1 MILVRPLPIALSDRP
16 ELDQDAV
23 GAAPMTQPST
33 TTESQRPRG
42 PDARARLAEICGERR
57 LARKLNSCPLQ
68 AFL

>member
-1 MILVRPLPIALSDRP
+1 MILVRPLPIALNDRP

-42 PDARARLAEICGERR
+42 PDARAPVWPRFAASDGLRG
-57 LARKLNSCPLQ
+57 N
-68 AFL
+68 